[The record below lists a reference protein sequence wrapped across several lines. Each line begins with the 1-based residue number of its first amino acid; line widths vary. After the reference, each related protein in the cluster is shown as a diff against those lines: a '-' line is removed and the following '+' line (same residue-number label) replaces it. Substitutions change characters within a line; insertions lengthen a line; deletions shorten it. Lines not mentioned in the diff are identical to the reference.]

1 MIRLA
6 AIFPVYRELS
16 RKCLKFTNT
25 LVLNTNAYCHERIPS
40 LLSFINNKVIYIRDK
55 KNIITE
61 IAGLVD
67 FMVHVYILHF
77 FLFR

>member
-6 AIFPVYRELS
+6 AIFPVYCELS

-25 LVLNTNAYCHERIPS
+25 LVLNTNAYIFMNEYLLYYHS
-40 LLSFINNKVIYIRDK
+40 LIVNIYIRDK

-61 IAGLVD
+61 IADLVD
-67 FMVHVYILHF
+67 FIVHVYILHF